1 MSAEIFLYLPAKK
14 PALSVLGAD
23 STCLDFHAFRLIFF
37 SIQNLQP
44 VFFCLFVSFI
54 LVAENSL
61 RSFNSFFFFF
71 FPLFF
76 KSSVSFSD
84 NLFAAKNKCVFRLR
98 ALSWLKS
105 YWEHGPNKC
114 YLHVPCDHKSC
125 PCSPAANFCHS

>member
-44 VFFCLFVSFI
+44 VFFFCLFHSSWWLKIAYAVSI
-54 LVAENSL
+54 P
-61 RSFNSFFFFF
+61 FFFFF

-125 PCSPAANFCHS
+125 LCSPAANFCHS